1 MFIYKRKNGYY
12 YVVYE
17 DKNKRRKQI
26 STKTK
31 SKKEAN
37 IFLSKLDLELKKRK
51 DQETIPITLK
61 EFRWK
66 ILKRL
71 ELTHAE
77 KTILVYKTTFKYF
90 IEYFGDIQL
99 TEITRPKIQM
109 YLQSRIMNAS
119 VYMARK
125 DLINLKAA
133 FNIAVEDNH
142 LLENPFIGIKQMK
155 IPEKQPL
162 FFSREEYQK
171 LKTTIND
178 IDFKDLVELAINTGM
193 RQMEL
198 LTLTWQQIN
207 IDDKMIMLDNRNHI
221 TKSKRIRSIPMNQ
234 TVIDTLLKRQLTTPN
249 GTVFH
254 YLDFIKQYTISR
266 KFKHFVLQANLN
278 PKFHFHSLR
287 HTFASW
293 LVQEAV
299 PIYYVSKLLGHADI
313 KTTEIYAHIRKD
325 DLQDAVSRLL

>member
-1 MFIYKRKNGYY
+1 MFIFRRKNRYY

-17 DKNKRRKQI
+17 DRNGKRKLI

-31 SKKEAN
+31 SKREATKFLANFNKE
-37 IFLSKLDLELKKRK
+37 IQKRNE
-51 DQETIPITLK
+51 QETIPITLK

-77 KTILVYKTTFKYF
+77 KTLGVYKTTFRYF
-90 IEYFGDIQL
+90 IEYFGNIQL
-99 TEITRPKIQM
+99 TEITKPKIKT
-109 YLQSRIMNAS
+109 YLDSRIMKTSIYA
-119 VYMARK
+119 ARK

-133 FNIAVEDNH
+133 FNIAVEDNYM
-142 LLENPFIGIKQMK
+142 LENPCKGIKQFK

-162 FFSREEYQK
+162 YFSREEYQQ
-171 LKTTIND
+171 LKSTITD
-178 IDFKDLVELAINTGM
+178 IDFKDLVKLAINTGM
-193 RQMEL
+193 RQMGL

-207 IDDKMIMLDNRNHI
+207 FNDKMIMLDNRSHV

-234 TVIDTLLKRQLTTPN
+234 TVVDTLSRRQLTTPN

-254 YLDFIKQYTISR
+254 FLEIAKQNNISH
-266 KFKHFVLQANLN
+266 KFKHFVLQAGLN
-278 PKFHFHSLR
+278 PKYHFHTLR

-293 LVQEAV
+293 LIQEDV
-299 PIYYVSKLLGHADI
+299 SIYYVSKLLGHADI
-313 KTTEIYAHIRKD
+313 KTTEIYA
-325 DLQDAVSRLL
+325 